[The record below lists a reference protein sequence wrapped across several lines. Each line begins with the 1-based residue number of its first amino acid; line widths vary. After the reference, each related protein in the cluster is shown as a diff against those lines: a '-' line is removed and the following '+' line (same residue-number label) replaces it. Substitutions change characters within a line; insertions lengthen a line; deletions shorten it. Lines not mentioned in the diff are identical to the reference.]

1 MYLSWL
7 FCCKSI
13 NKVNIDN
20 EANNNDKRIKEINK
34 IFSKV
39 TDIIPLKKEEM
50 LLVAQMNDNDK
61 MIIIKIYNDYSDIL
75 RRQIEELYT
84 KYM

>member
-7 FCCKSI
+7 FCCKDI
-13 NKVNIDN
+13 TDQTI
-20 EANNNDKRIKEINK
+20 NDKYIQDKNK

-39 TDIIPLKKEEM
+39 TGIIPLKKEEM

>member
-20 EANNNDKRIKEINK
+20 EANNNDKRIKEI
-34 IFSKV
+34 FSKV

-50 LLVAQMNDNDK
+50 AVVEKMNDKEK

>member
-7 FCCKSI
+7 FCYNI

-20 EANNNDKRIKEINK
+20 EANNNDKRTEDINK

-50 LLVAQMNDNDK
+50 ALVEKMNDKEK
-61 MIIIKIYNDYSDIL
+61 MIIIKIYNDYSEIL
-75 RRQIEELYT
+75 RTQIEELYT